1 MSAAYSISEPTPG
14 TEAEPIGR
22 VLSETAPAFSWPK
35 LAQILGAVAH
45 AMSRDDS
52 RYNMVGVYLERDGA
66 FLVATATDGHR
77 LAQARAEIPLDLG
90 DEGRII
96 SADDVARILSE
107 AKRLAKSNR
116 GLADTGGIGGW
127 DGTALRLGIVG
138 EESTLVLRP
147 IEGTFPNYR
156 QVIPKEENLST
167 PVGFSG
173 AYLAQAAA
181 ELGKLAPKRL
191 ATPIKIRLSVL
202 PDGSPNALAPCRI
215 DAIGDEIEAFTII
228 MPQRP

>member
-1 MSAAYSISEPTPG
+1 MSAAYSIEPTPG
-14 TEAEPIGR
+14 TEP
-22 VLSETAPAFSWPK
+22 TPAFSWPK
-35 LAQILGAVAH
+35 LAQILGTVAH

-52 RYNMVGVYLERDGA
+52 RYNLRGVYLERDGA

-90 DEGRII
+90 DEGRIV
-96 SADDVARILSE
+96 SADDVARILAES
-107 AKRLAKSNR
+107 KRLTKANR
-116 GLADTGGIGGW
+116 GLAESGGIGGW
-127 DGTALRLGIVG
+127 DGTALRLGIVS

-156 QVIPKEENLST
+156 QVIPAEDKLGA

-202 PDGSPNALAPCRI
+202 PDGRPNALAPCRI
-215 DAIGDEIEAFTII
+215 DASGDGIEAFEIV

>member
-1 MSAAYSISEPTPG
+1 MSAAYSSEPTPE
-14 TEAEPIGR
+14 TEP
-22 VLSETAPAFSWPK
+22 TPNFSWPQ
-35 LAQILGAVAH
+35 LARLLGTIAH

-52 RYNMVGVYLERDGA
+52 RYNLRGVYLERDGA

-77 LAQARAEIPLDLG
+77 LAQARAELPLDLG
-90 DEGRII
+90 DKGRIL

-116 GLADTGGIGGW
+116 GLAESGGIGGW
-127 DGTALRLGIVG
+127 DGTALRLGIVS

-147 IEGTFPNYR
+147 IDGEFPNYR
-156 QVIPKEENLST
+156 QVIPAEDKLGA
-167 PVGFSG
+167 PVWFNG

-202 PDGSPNALAPCRI
+202 PDGRPNALAPCRI